1 LVAHNL
7 FREDLY
13 YRLAVLQIP
22 IPPLRQRGSD
32 IIELAKH
39 FAGQIARQQHKEI
52 PEFSDEAIFYLLKYH
67 WPGNVRQLEN
77 VLLCAVTAN
86 RDGIIKPDDFPLE
99 IMEACTHNNST
110 TDKTSVE
117 LTSIPGSL
125 SLKEME
131 KIAIIQ
137 ALQQVNFNI
146 TQAARILGMSKS
158 TLYRKINAYNLL
170 ESIRSDN

>member
-1 LVAHNL
+1 M
-7 FREDLY
+7 
-13 YRLAVLQIP
+13 
-22 IPPLRQRGSD
+22 
-32 IIELAKH
+32 
-39 FAGQIARQQHKEI
+39 
-52 PEFSDEAIFYLLKYH
+52 
-67 WPGNVRQLEN
+67 
-77 VLLCAVTAN
+77 LCAVTAN

>member
-1 LVAHNL
+1 LPEHTFL
-7 FREDLY
+7 CR
-13 YRLAVLQIP
+13 YRSHPGLICWHPGTRIAWPGKQIW
-22 IPPLRQRGSD
+22 S
-32 IIELAKH
+32 EATKS
-39 FAGQIARQQHKEI
+39 QQHKEI